1 MYVGES
7 FLHSND
13 EQHQEESEE
22 EVLEDVHS
30 HAIEFLFQ
38 QSVMWNNLSFEEEN
52 KNKKRMSEWVSVNVQ
67 LQLLSSPNQSSNLV
81 IDSQI
86 IKNFK
91 SYSWKE
97 IRNKSHNHCFPNS

>member
-1 MYVGES
+1 
-7 FLHSND
+7 
-13 EQHQEESEE
+13 
-22 EVLEDVHS
+22 
-30 HAIEFLFQ
+30 
-38 QSVMWNNLSFEEEN
+38 
-52 KNKKRMSEWVSVNVQ
+52 MSEWVSVNVQ